1 MQRQLNSF
9 KVLAENES
17 ENVDKIKIAAI
28 HLFPPIYLFCLW
40 RNEKCKPRKIEMIYT
55 SSASFYSLNPWVNH
69 LIFWIPKC
77 LSLYNGDVWGGIWFF
92 SSTNKVFMT
101 PRSSVTFLWT
111 ELSLTFHT
119 KFSDNIYWILTTRLY
134 LLFAA

>member
-17 ENVDKIKIAAI
+17 ENVDKIKIVDI
-28 HLFPPIYLFCLW
+28 HLYPPIYLFCLW
-40 RNEKCKPRKIEMIYT
+40 RNVSPKIEMTNT

-77 LSLYNGDVWGGIWFF
+77 LSLYNGDGWGGIWFLF
-92 SSTNKVFMT
+92 STNKVFMT
-101 PRSSVTFLWT
+101 PRSSITFLWT
-111 ELSLTFHT
+111 ELSLTFHR
-119 KFSDNIYWILTTRLY
+119 KFSDNIYWIFPIRLY